1 MLGYLGAAILSNIGK
16 ELKGGVGAVVSL
28 ISTVESTMALA
39 CVALQAINKH
49 YMKVKDK

>member
-1 MLGYLGAAILSNIGK
+1 MPGCLGAAILSNIGK
-16 ELKGGVGAVVSL
+16 VLTGGVGAVVLL
-28 ISTVESTMALA
+28 IFTLESTMALA